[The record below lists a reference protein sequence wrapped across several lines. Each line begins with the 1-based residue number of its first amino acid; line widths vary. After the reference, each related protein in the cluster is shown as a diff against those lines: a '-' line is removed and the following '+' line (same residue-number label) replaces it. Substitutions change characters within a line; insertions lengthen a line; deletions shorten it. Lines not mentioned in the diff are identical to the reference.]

1 MKLFLIVY
9 RNNIAP
15 YCFEKMVLIAETESK
30 IKKWLKENIQD
41 IKVEYILPINDSV
54 MTTILLPRSIDGKHY
69 KFHMTYTLEEDG
81 DDIYTK
87 LKRNGCNEVK

>member
-9 RNNIAP
+9 RNNIAS
-15 YCFEKMVLIAETESK
+15 YCFEKMVLIAETESQ

-41 IKVEYILPINDSV
+41 IKVEYILPINDIV

-69 KFHMTYTLEEDG
+69 KLHIEYALEED
-81 DDIYTK
+81 DEDIYTK
-87 LKRNGCNEVK
+87 LRG